1 VREKAGVQ
9 NKGLDIEGLLDG
21 LGQGVLVFDSS
32 NKLVAENRAARTFLG
47 ADLRLVRA
55 EGWNAAA
62 ILFDTRQNDPDKAV
76 DNIRAQALDS
86 DRPVRFHIYRQGE
99 HIPCWAT
106 AVPGKGGEVYTMIT
120 IEIPDWSAL
129 SEILSKYLVEVRDAI
144 DSTRGHANLIA
155 QTTKRPKA
163 NDTIETVGRRVT
175 GFTRLIDIHMHRL
188 GALTDLMERL
198 EQLRTGRLRDGVR
211 TARRRIVLADFFEDF
226 LEEIDDSGLVDPES
240 DSRDHRRRIKTNV
253 PDSLVI
259 SASPTHLLGVLRDL
273 LRNAIMYSMKAAPV
287 QVVAHASAKDNM
299 VQIDVI
305 DEGYGIR
312 SSESERVFQPFTR
325 GRQPQI
331 MSEFGYGLS
340 LYLCKHE
347 VEAMNGRL
355 WFESEEGV
363 GTTFSLKLPTWREQ
377 PAPELEAS
385 RSSP

>member
-1 VREKAGVQ
+1 
-9 NKGLDIEGLLDG
+9 
-21 LGQGVLVFDSS
+21 
-32 NKLVAENRAARTFLG
+32 
-47 ADLRLVRA
+47 
-55 EGWNAAA
+55 
-62 ILFDTRQNDPDKAV
+62 
-76 DNIRAQALDS
+76 
-86 DRPVRFHIYRQGE
+86 
-99 HIPCWAT
+99 
-106 AVPGKGGEVYTMIT
+106 
-120 IEIPDWSAL
+120 
-129 SEILSKYLVEVRDAI
+129 
-144 DSTRGHANLIA
+144 
-155 QTTKRPKA
+155 
-163 NDTIETVGRRVT
+163 
-175 GFTRLIDIHMHRL
+175 
-188 GALTDLMERL
+188 
-198 EQLRTGRLRDGVR
+198 
-211 TARRRIVLADFFEDF
+211 
-226 LEEIDDSGLVDPES
+226 
-240 DSRDHRRRIKTNV
+240 V

>member
-1 VREKAGVQ
+1 MQ
-9 NKGLDIEGLLDG
+9 TKGLDIEGLLDG

-32 NKLVAENRAARTFLG
+32 NRLVTENRAARTFLG
-47 ADLRLVRA
+47 ADLKLVRA
-55 EGWNAAA
+55 EGWNAAS

-76 DNIRAQALDS
+76 DAIRAKALDS
-86 DRPVRFHIYRQGE
+86 ARPVRFHIYRQGE

-106 AVPGKGGEVYTMIT
+106 AIQGKGGEVYTMIT

-129 SEILSKYLVEVRDAI
+129 SEILGKYLTEVRDAI

-163 NDTIETVGRRVT
+163 NDNVETLGRRIT

-188 GALTDLMERL
+188 NALTDLMERL
-198 EQLRTGRLRDGVR
+198 EQLRTGALRDAVR
-211 TARRRIVLADFFEDF
+211 GERRRIALADFFEDF

-240 DSRDHRRRIKTNV
+240 DSRDHRRRIKTKV
-253 PDSLVI
+253 PDNLVI
-259 SASPTHLLGVLRDL
+259 SASPAHLLAVLRDL

-287 QVVAHASAKDNM
+287 QVVAHASPKDNM

-312 SSESERVFQPFTR
+312 GSESERVFQPFAR
-325 GRQPQI
+325 SRQPQI

-363 GTTFSLKLPTWREQ
+363 GTTFSLKLPAWRDQ
-377 PAPELEAS
+377 PEPEAA
-385 RSSP
+385 RSSSQ

>member
-198 EQLRTGRLRDGVR
+198 EQLRTGKLT
-211 TARRRIVLADFFEDF
+211 TAAWLIPNLTAA
-226 LEEIDDSGLVDPES
+226 
-240 DSRDHRRRIKTNV
+240 TTAA
-253 PDSLVI
+253 
-259 SASPTHLLGVLRDL
+259 ASKPMCPTAL
-273 LRNAIMYSMKAAPV
+273 
-287 QVVAHASAKDNM
+287 
-299 VQIDVI
+299 
-305 DEGYGIR
+305 
-312 SSESERVFQPFTR
+312 
-325 GRQPQI
+325 
-331 MSEFGYGLS
+331 
-340 LYLCKHE
+340 
-347 VEAMNGRL
+347 
-355 WFESEEGV
+355 
-363 GTTFSLKLPTWREQ
+363 
-377 PAPELEAS
+377 
-385 RSSP
+385 